1 MQVFEE
7 IEKPLIPVVEK
18 MNSRGVKI
26 DVEYLKKLSKEYH
39 SELGVLEKE
48 IWNLA
53 GNEFNINSP
62 KQLGEMLFVRMGLK
76 AARQKKTAGGAL
88 STRESEL
95 EKLRSAH
102 PIIAK
107 ILEYRE
113 FQKLLS
119 TYIDN
124 IPEMISKDGRLR
136 ANFLQAGTTTGRMSS
151 QSPNLQ
157 NIPTQTERG
166 RKIRNAFIADGGKVL
181 LAFDYSQI
189 ELRISAILSRDPALT
204 SAFRN
209 KEDIHLAVAQ
219 AVFSVPAFGVTKE
232 MRRAAKVINFG
243 ILYGMGVNALQASL
257 ESSREEA
264 KKFLENYFSKFK
276 VLAEY
281 LEESKAAARIK
292 GYSETLFGRRR
303 YFDALNSSIQYIRAA
318 AERQAVNAP
327 IQGTAADIV
336 KLAMIRA
343 DNVAPLILQVH
354 DELVYEVEESEVKK
368 VAPKIKEIMENV
380 LPVKLSHGVP
390 ILVDVSVGKN
400 WGEMNPVRN

>member
-1 MQVFEE
+1 
-7 IEKPLIPVVEK
+7 
-18 MNSRGVKI
+18 
-26 DVEYLKKLSKEYH
+26 
-39 SELGVLEKE
+39 
-48 IWNLA
+48 
-53 GNEFNINSP
+53 
-62 KQLGEMLFVRMGLK
+62 
-76 AARQKKTAGGAL
+76 
-88 STRESEL
+88 
-95 EKLRSAH
+95 
-102 PIIAK
+102 
-107 ILEYRE
+107 
-113 FQKLLS
+113 
-119 TYIDN
+119 
-124 IPEMISKDGRLR
+124 
-136 ANFLQAGTTTGRMSS
+136 MSS